1 MFARVVTFAGGDP
14 TRVDEVIAAVR
25 DRIEEGAPALADSKS
40 FWMLV
45 DRQKASML
53 GISLFDDKETLRRG
67 SKALEQLPHPA
78 PDAGGAIVSIDVF
91 EVPVVYER
99 PERAAET
106 AAAAAG

>member
-25 DRIEEGAPALADSKS
+25 DRVDSGAPALADSRS

-45 DRQKASML
+45 DRQKAAML

-78 PDAGGAIVSIDVF
+78 PEAGGQIVSIDVY
-91 EVPVVYER
+91 EIPVIYER
-99 PERAAET
+99 PERVTEAEP
-106 AAAAAG
+106 ARAS